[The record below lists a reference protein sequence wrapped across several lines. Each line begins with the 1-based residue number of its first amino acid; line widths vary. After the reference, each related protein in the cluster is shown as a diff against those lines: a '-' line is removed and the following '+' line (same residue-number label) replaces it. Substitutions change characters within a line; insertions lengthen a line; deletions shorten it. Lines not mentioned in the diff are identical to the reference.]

1 MTTEYSPD
9 RTLNYA
15 FLLGGI
21 TAFIFGVILLL
32 RQDAAIG
39 IVALLIGLWWLIQ
52 GAFLVF
58 SVFLD
63 HTDMWWKLFLGFIGM
78 TAGLVVL
85 ANPVQSGEFLGSALA
100 VVLGIIGVISG
111 VVAII
116 GGFRG
121 GGFGAILFGVFS
133 GAIGLL
139 LLFYP
144 QGSFTTLVT
153 ILGIILMVE
162 GIAAVVLAFMARP
175 AMRTT
180 G

>member
-21 TAFIFGVILLL
+21 TAFIFGFILLV
-32 RQDAAIG
+32 RQEAAIG
-39 IVALLIGLWWLIQ
+39 VVALLLGLWWLIQ

-58 SVFLD
+58 SAFID
-63 HTDMWWKLFLGFIGM
+63 RQDMWWKLLLGVIGV
-78 TAGLVVL
+78 TAGIVVL
-85 ANPVQSGEFLGSALA
+85 ANPVQSGELLGSALA
-100 VVLGIIGVISG
+100 VVLGIIGLISG
-111 VVAII
+111 IVAVV

-121 GGFGAILFGVFS
+121 GGFSAILFGIIS
-133 GAIGLL
+133 AAIGLL

-153 ILGIILMVE
+153 ILAIILMVQ
-162 GIAAVVLAFMARP
+162 GLAAVVLAFMAKP
-175 AMRTT
+175 TT
-180 G
+180 SPTG